1 MKVNGGG
8 PSGFDIRLPP
18 GWVGLALTPGA
29 DGDLRRLLAAAQAQ
43 GRLPDAAL
51 RYLAVAAE
59 ASLAVVLADA
69 RRTGAVYAG
78 LHLGWE
84 PDGRPTQARLLIAIR
99 RFGPNADAIEL
110 LAALRA
116 RTAPPPRVDERQVDL
131 VQLDE
136 RVVVRRAGLVESD
149 GGQPL
154 LNHEYYFPVPH
165 DDERLALLE
174 FSSPSITAAPRLVE
188 MFAAMAASFHF
199 TED

>member
-1 MKVNGGG
+1 VEAQ
-8 PSGFDIRLPP
+8 DRLP
-18 GWVGLALTPGA
+18 GA
-29 DGDLRRLLAAAQAQ
+29 S
-43 GRLPDAAL
+43 L
-51 RYLAVAAE
+51 RYLAEAAE

-69 RRTGAVYAG
+69 RRSGAVYAG

-99 RFGPNADAIEL
+99 RFGPNADAIQL

-116 RTAPPPRVDERQVDL
+116 QAAPPPRVDERQVGL

-149 GGQPL
+149 SGQPL
-154 LNHEYYFPVPH
+154 LGHEYYFPVPD

-174 FSSPSITAAPRLVE
+174 FSSPSIAAAPRLGE
-188 MFAAMAASFHF
+188 MFASMAASFRF
-199 TED
+199 TGG